1 MGLRDLLVAL
11 PIFASLPFILWRPYI
26 GALVWVWIATMNP
39 HRLAYGFARHFE
51 WAFIVGITLLI
62 GLAFSRER
70 KRIPWNAVTVTLLL
84 FLAWMGV
91 TTLTALEP
99 HAAAR
104 QYNLVFK
111 IIFMTYIIM
120 MVMQE
125 ERRLVLL
132 VGTIVFSLGF
142 YGVKGGLFTIATGGH
157 NRVLGPPGS
166 FIAGNN
172 EIAYAMVI
180 SLPLMFY
187 LYQRF
192 EQKWVRQGMIGVM
205 VLTTFAIF
213 GTYSR
218 TAMIAGAAMA
228 AFLFL
233 KGRQRVMVLVGAAI
247 LIPLLL
253 HFMPE
258 RWEARMGTIS
268 SAEEDRSFMGRVN
281 AWHFAVNLAGDHPI
295 VGGGFKCFTRQR
307 FLEYAPNPLDFHD
320 AHSIVFE
327 VLGEQGYP
335 GLILFAALAWFT
347 WRSATRVGRLTKGRE
362 DLKWAWDLARMTQAS
377 LVAYYVGGLAIGL
390 SYFDVY
396 YDLIA
401 IVVATRA
408 VVERTLRQEAV
419 ERARAEVEA
428 EVQEARAAAEAHHRG
443 MAGGP
448 LGI

>member
-11 PIFASLPFILWRPYI
+11 PIFGSLPFILWRPYI
-26 GALVWVWIATMNP
+26 GVLVWVWIATMNP
-39 HRLAYGFARHFE
+39 HRLTFGFARHFE
-51 WAFIVGITLLI
+51 WAYVVGITLLI
-62 GLAFSRER
+62 AIAFSRER
-70 KRIPWNAVTVTLLL
+70 KPIPWNAVTLTLLL
-84 FLAWMGV
+84 WLAWMGV

-99 HAAAR
+99 HAAGR
-104 QYNLVFK
+104 QYDLVFK
-111 IIFMTYIIM
+111 IIFMTYVIM

-125 ERRLVLL
+125 KRYIVLL
-132 VGTIVFSLGF
+132 VGMIAFSLGF

-166 FIAGNN
+166 FISGNN

-180 SLPLMFY
+180 VLPLIFF
-187 LYQRF
+187 LYQ
-192 EQKWVRQGMIGVM
+192 QIKHWWVRQGLIAAM

-218 TAMIAGAAMA
+218 TAIVSIAAMA
-228 AFLFL
+228 VFLFL
-233 KGRQRVMVLVGAAI
+233 KGRQRVIVLVGAAI

-258 RWEARMGTIS
+258 RWETRMGTIS
-268 SAEEDRSFMGRVN
+268 SAEEDASFMGRVN

-295 VGGGFKCFTRQR
+295 VGGGFRCFTRER
-307 FLEYAPNPLDFHD
+307 FLRYAPNPLDFHD
-320 AHSIVFE
+320 AHSIIFKT
-327 VLGEQGYP
+327 LGEHGYP
-335 GLILFAALAWFT
+335 GLVLFVALAWFT
-347 WRSATRVGRLTKGRE
+347 WRSATRIGRLTKGRE
-362 DLKWAWDLARMTQAS
+362 DLRWAWDLARMTQAS

-390 SYFDVY
+390 PYFDVY
-396 YDLIA
+396 YDLIL
-401 IVVATRA
+401 IVVVTRA
-408 VVERTLRQEAV
+408 VVERTLRQEAA

-428 EVQEARAAAEAHHRG
+428 EVREARAAAEAHHRG